1 MAKIRT
7 KFVCQNCAYESPKW
21 MGRCPGCGEWNTMVE
36 ETEQPKSSGAKRSAR
51 SAGKPQPLS
60 EVKMGQYT
68 RINTRIGEFNRV
80 LGGGLVPGSM
90 VLVGGDPGIGKSTII
105 LQVAKHLAEQNMK
118 VLYVSGE
125 ESAEQLRMRA
135 ERLGALEDSLLV
147 LSENDLEQ
155 VEVSI
160 DLEKPECLIIDSIQ
174 TVHSMQVTSA
184 PGSVSQVRECT
195 NRLMQIAKG
204 KRIPTFIIGHV
215 TKQGS
220 LAGPRVL
227 EHMVDTVLY
236 FEGDRYNAYRILRA
250 VKNRF
255 GSTNEI
261 GMFEMRSEGLVEVEN
276 PSEFLL
282 SERPDRAS
290 GSVVVPSVEGTRPML
305 VEIQALLSQTAFGN
319 PRRVVNGMEQSRIL
333 LQLAVLEKHMGMQ
346 TQLFD
351 AYLNLA
357 GGISVKEP
365 ALDLG
370 IAAAIAS
377 SLRDV
382 PIDPR
387 TVVMGEIGLTGEL
400 RSVQFA
406 EKRILEA
413 EKIGFSKVVLP
424 QSNLSQLKGNRFSI
438 ELVGVRTIREAM
450 DAIFV

>member
-1 MAKIRT
+1 
-7 KFVCQNCAYESPKW
+7 
-21 MGRCPGCGEWNTMVE
+21 MVE

-155 VEVSI
+155 VEISI

-387 TVVMGEIGLTGEL
+387 MVVMGEIGLTGEL
-400 RSVQFA
+400 RSVQFV

-424 QSNLSQLKGNRFSI
+424 QSNLSQLKGTKFSI
-438 ELVGVRTIREAM
+438 QLVGVRTIREAM
-450 DAIFV
+450 DAIFT

>member
-21 MGRCPGCGEWNTMVE
+21 MGRCPGCGEWNTLVE
-36 ETEQPKSSGAKRSAR
+36 EIEESKTVATRSAR
-51 SAGKPQPLS
+51 SVSKPQPLS
-60 EVKMGQYT
+60 EVKMGQYA
-68 RINTRIGEFNRV
+68 RIDTRIGEFNRV

-90 VLVGGDPGIGKSTII
+90 VLVGGDPGIGKSTIV
-105 LQVAKHLAEQNMK
+105 LQVAKHLANQGLK

-125 ESAEQLRMRA
+125 ESPEQLRMRA

-174 TVHSMQVTSA
+174 TVHSTQVASA

-220 LAGPRVL
+220 IAGPRVL

-261 GMFEMRSEGLVEVEN
+261 GMFEMRTEGLVEVEN
-276 PSEFLL
+276 PSAFLL
-282 SERPDRAS
+282 SERPEHAS
-290 GSVVVPSVEGTRPML
+290 GSVVVPSIEGTRPML

-333 LQLAVLEKHMGMQ
+333 LQLAVLEKHLGMQ
-346 TQLFD
+346 TQIFD

-377 SLRDV
+377 SLRDA

-387 TVVMGEIGLTGEL
+387 MAVMGEIGLTGEI

-413 EKIGFSKVVLP
+413 EKIGFSKVILP
-424 QSNLSQLKGNRFSI
+424 QSNLSQLKSSSFSI
-438 ELVGVRTIREAM
+438 QLIGVRTIREAI
-450 DAIFV
+450 DVIFE

>member
-21 MGRCPGCGEWNTMVE
+21 MGRCPGCGEWNTLVE
-36 ETEQPKSSGAKRSAR
+36 ESEETRTAVTRSAR
-51 SAGKPQPLS
+51 ASNKPQSLS

-68 RINTRIGEFNRV
+68 RIDTRINEFNRV
-80 LGGGLVPGSM
+80 LGGGLVPGSL
-90 VLVGGDPGIGKSTII
+90 VLVGGDPGIGKSTIV
-105 LQVAKHLAEQNMK
+105 LQVATHLANQGLK

-135 ERLGALEDSLLV
+135 ERLGDLEDSLLV
-147 LSENDLEQ
+147 LAENNLDQ

-160 DLEKPECLIIDSIQ
+160 DLEKPDCLIIDSIQ
-174 TVHSMQVTSA
+174 TVHSSQVTSA

-204 KRIPTFIIGHV
+204 RRIPTFIIGHV

-220 LAGPRVL
+220 IAGPRVL

-236 FEGDRYNAYRILRA
+236 FEGDRYNSYRILRA

-261 GMFEMRSEGLVEVEN
+261 GMFEMRTEGLVEVEN
-276 PSEFLL
+276 ASEFLL
-282 SERPDRAS
+282 SERPEHAS
-290 GSVVVPSVEGTRPML
+290 GSVVVPSIEGTRPML

-319 PRRVVNGMEQSRIL
+319 PRRVVNGMDQSRIL
-333 LQLAVLEKHMGMQ
+333 LQLAVLEKHLGMQ
-346 TQLFD
+346 TQIFD

-377 SLRDV
+377 SLRDK

-387 TVVMGEIGLTGEL
+387 MAVMGEIGLTGEI
-400 RSVQFA
+400 RSVQFV

-424 QSNLSQLKGNRFSI
+424 ESNLSQLKASSFSI
-438 ELVGVRTIREAM
+438 QLIGVKTIREAI
-450 DAIFV
+450 DVIFE

>member
-21 MGRCPGCGEWNTMVE
+21 MGRCSGCGEWNTLVE
-36 ETEQPKSSGAKRSAR
+36 EIEETKTATTRSAR
-51 SAGKPQPLS
+51 SASKPQSLAD
-60 EVKMGQYT
+60 VQMGQYT
-68 RINTRIGEFNRV
+68 RIDTKIGEFNRV

-105 LQVAKHLAEQNMK
+105 LQVAQHLAHQGMK

-125 ESAEQLRMRA
+125 ESPEQLRMRA
-135 ERLGALEDSLLV
+135 ERLGALEKTLLV
-147 LSENDLEQ
+147 LSENDLDQ

-174 TVHSMQVTSA
+174 TVHSPQVTSA
-184 PGSVSQVRECT
+184 PGSVTQVRECT

-220 LAGPRVL
+220 IAGPRVL

-261 GMFEMRSEGLVEVEN
+261 GMFEMRTEGLVEVEN

-282 SERPDRAS
+282 SDRPEKAA

-346 TQLFD
+346 TQIFD

-370 IAAAIAS
+370 IAAAIVS
-377 SLRDV
+377 SLRDA

-387 TVVMGEIGLTGEL
+387 TAVMGEIGLTGEI

-424 QSNLSQLKGNRFSI
+424 QSNLTQLKDSSFSI
-438 ELVGVRTIREAM
+438 QLVGVKTIREAIE
-450 DAIFV
+450 AIFE